1 MLSLS
6 FQVVLGSVRVYWQN
20 NVVKLAK
27 IHDCDLLPKQCF
39 DFDKRKKKSI
49 KYSRLEWFIHAALVF
64 VSHELLP
71 FKTAINKTFSM
82 IPVNQQLYKLYRIED
97 HTNHILKSMQS

>member
-6 FQVVLGSVRVYWQN
+6 FQVVLGSVRAYWQN

-39 DFDKRKKKSI
+39 DFDKRKKKALNTLDWSGL
-49 KYSRLEWFIHAALVF
+49 YMLLWCLSHMSCYLSRQ
-64 VSHELLP
+64 P
-71 FKTAINKTFSM
+71 
-82 IPVNQQLYKLYRIED
+82 
-97 HTNHILKSMQS
+97 